1 MGAVIKPIADASPQP
16 RARIIGV
23 VYLLYFLFALST
35 LFSPLA
41 LMLWL
46 LVRGVNVQRWRER
59 AGT

>member
-35 LFSPLA
+35 LFSLK
-41 LMLWL
+41 WH
-46 LVRGVNVQRWRER
+46 
-59 AGT
+59 